1 MGLEEDI
8 KLQKGDDGLTI
19 ITQNSYGY
27 SDIIRTMSYA
37 KAIKEKTELE
47 LCPIKHSSGKNI
59 FIKYVISS
67 DKFNYAW
74 PDAFEYEQNIYDV
87 LDNYSNCI
95 QYEVEICEL
104 EKYAHKY
111 SNFLRKENADMVAD
125 KIGYPK
131 LATKQKPLDQNY
143 LCVWTPWNNLT
154 PVEHDKMP
162 INKDTLDSYINTLDI
177 PVKIVHYRM
186 SIDHIFETIRNSTLC
201 LGYEGL
207 GQQIAYHYNKK
218 LITLSNWK
226 QVSMNTGGPDSLIC
240 NDLKKVNEYVDV
252 CFRKS

>member
-37 KAIKEKTELE
+37 R
-47 LCPIKHSSGKNI
+47 S
-59 FIKYVISS
+59 IKYILGKKISVKYVVSS
-67 DKFNYAW
+67 DKENYAW
-74 PDAFEYEQNIYDV
+74 PDSFEYEQNIYDV
-87 LDNYSNCI
+87 LDNYSDCI

-111 SNFLRKENADMVAD
+111 VNFLRKENADIVAK

-131 LATKQKPLDQNY
+131 LVTKEKPLDHKY
-143 LCVWTPWNNLT
+143 LCVWTPWNNLA

-186 SIDHIFETIRNSTLC
+186 SIDYVFETIRNSTLC

-218 LITLSNWK
+218 LVTLSNWK
-226 QVSMNTGGPDSLIC
+226 QVSKNTGGPDSLIC
-240 NDLKKVNEYVDV
+240 NDLKKVNKYVDV

>member
-37 KAIKEKTELE
+37 RSIKYIL
-47 LCPIKHSSGKNI
+47 GKKI
-59 FIKYVISS
+59 SVKYVISS
-67 DKFNYAW
+67 DKENYAW
-74 PDAFEYEQNIYDV
+74 PDSFEYEQNIYDV
-87 LDNYSNCI
+87 LDNYSDCI

-111 SNFLRKENADMVAD
+111 VNFLRKENADIVAK

-131 LATKQKPLDQNY
+131 LVTKEKPLDHKY
-143 LCVWTPWNNLT
+143 LCVWTPWNNLA

-186 SIDHIFETIRNSTLC
+186 SIDYVFETIRNSTLC

-218 LITLSNWK
+218 LVTLSNWK
-226 QVSMNTGGPDSLIC
+226 QVSKNTGGPDSLIC
-240 NDLKKVNEYVDV
+240 NDLKKVDKYVNL
-252 CFRKS
+252 CFR

>member
-37 KAIKEKTELE
+37 R
-47 LCPIKHSSGKNI
+47 S
-59 FIKYVISS
+59 IKYILGKKISVKYVVSS
-67 DKFNYAW
+67 DKENYAW
-74 PDAFEYEQNIYDV
+74 PDSFEYEQNIYDV
-87 LDNYSNCI
+87 LDNYSDCI

-111 SNFLRKENADMVAD
+111 VNFLRKENADIVAK

-131 LATKQKPLDQNY
+131 LVTKEKPLDHKY
-143 LCVWTPWNNLT
+143 LCVWTPWNNLA

-186 SIDHIFETIRNSTLC
+186 SIDYVFETIRNSTLC

-218 LITLSNWK
+218 LVTLSNWK
-226 QVSMNTGGPDSLIC
+226 QVSKNTGGPDSLIC
-240 NDLKKVNEYVDV
+240 NDLKKVDKYVNL
-252 CFRKS
+252 CFR

>member
-37 KAIKEKTELE
+37 K
-47 LCPIKHSSGKNI
+47 S
-59 FIKYVISS
+59 IKYILGKKISVKYVVSS
-67 DKFNYAW
+67 DKENYAW

-87 LDNYSNCI
+87 LDNYSDCLR
-95 QYEVEICEL
+95 YEVEVCEL
-104 EKYAHKY
+104 KKYANKY
-111 SNFLRKENADMVAD
+111 ANFLRKENADIVAK

-131 LATKQKPLDQNY
+131 LVTKQKPLDQKY
-143 LCVWTPWNNLT
+143 LCVWTPWNNLS

-240 NDLKKVNEYVDV
+240 NDLKKVNKYVDV

>member
-1 MGLEEDI
+1 MGLKEDI
-8 KLQKGDDGLTI
+8 KLQEGDDGFTI

-37 KAIKEKTELE
+37 KGIREKNELG
-47 LCPIKHSSGKNI
+47 LCPIKDISEKNI
-59 FIKYVISS
+59 SIKYVISS
-67 DKFNYAW
+67 DKENYAW

-87 LDNYSNCI
+87 LDNYSDCI
-95 QYEVEICEL
+95 QYEVEICKL

-111 SNFLRKENADMVAD
+111 SNFLRKENANMVAD

-131 LATKQKPLDQNY
+131 LGTKLKPLDHKY
-143 LCVWTPWNNLT
+143 LCVWTPWNNLA

-186 SIDHIFETIRNSTLC
+186 SIDYVFETIRNSTLC

-218 LITLSNWK
+218 LVTLSNWK
-226 QVSMNTGGPDSLIC
+226 QVSKNTGGPDSLIC
-240 NDLKKVNEYVDV
+240 NDLKKVDKYVNL
-252 CFRKS
+252 CFR

>member
-37 KAIKEKTELE
+37 R
-47 LCPIKHSSGKNI
+47 S
-59 FIKYVISS
+59 IKYILGKKISVKYVVSS
-67 DKFNYAW
+67 DKENYAW

-87 LDNYSNCI
+87 LDNYSDCI
-95 QYEVEICEL
+95 QYEVEICKL

-111 SNFLRKENADMVAD
+111 SNFLRKENANMVAD

-131 LATKQKPLDQNY
+131 LGTKLKPLDHKY
-143 LCVWTPWNNLT
+143 LCVWTPWNNLA

-186 SIDHIFETIRNSTLC
+186 SIDYVFETIRNSTLC

-218 LITLSNWK
+218 LVTLSNWK
-226 QVSMNTGGPDSLIC
+226 QVSKNTGGPDSLIC
-240 NDLKKVNEYVDV
+240 NDLKKVDKYVNL
-252 CFRKS
+252 CFR

>member
-1 MGLEEDI
+1 MGLKESI
-8 KLQKGDDGLTI
+8 KLQEGDDGLTI

-37 KAIKEKTELE
+37 R
-47 LCPIKHSSGKNI
+47 S
-59 FIKYVISS
+59 IKYILGKKISVKYVVSS
-67 DKFNYAW
+67 DKENYAW

-87 LDNYSNCI
+87 LDNYSDCI

-111 SNFLRKENADMVAD
+111 VNFLRKENADIVAK

-131 LATKQKPLDQNY
+131 LGTKKKPLDKKY
-143 LCVWTPWNNLT
+143 LCVWTPWNNLA

-186 SIDHIFETIRNSTLC
+186 SIDYVFETIRNSTLC

-218 LITLSNWK
+218 LVTLSNWK
-226 QVSMNTGGPDSLIC
+226 QVSKNTGGPDSLIC
-240 NDLKKVNEYVDV
+240 NDLKKVDKYVNL
-252 CFRKS
+252 CFR

>member
-1 MGLEEDI
+1 MGLKESI
-8 KLQKGDDGLTI
+8 KLQEGDDGLTI

-37 KAIKEKTELE
+37 R
-47 LCPIKHSSGKNI
+47 S
-59 FIKYVISS
+59 IKYILGKKISVKYVVSS
-67 DKFNYAW
+67 DKENYAW

-87 LDNYSNCI
+87 LDNYSDCI
-95 QYEVEICEL
+95 QYEVEICKL

-111 SNFLRKENADMVAD
+111 SNFLRKENANMVAD

-131 LATKQKPLDQNY
+131 LGTKLKPLDHKY
-143 LCVWTPWNNLT
+143 LCVWTPWNNLS

-186 SIDHIFETIRNSTLC
+186 SIDYVFETIRNSTLC

-218 LITLSNWK
+218 LVTLSNWK
-226 QVSMNTGGPDSLIC
+226 QVSKNTGGPDSLIC
-240 NDLKKVNEYVDV
+240 NDLKKVDKYVNL
-252 CFRKS
+252 CFR

>member
-1 MGLEEDI
+1 MGLKESI
-8 KLQKGDDGLTI
+8 KLQEGDDGLTI

-37 KAIKEKTELE
+37 R
-47 LCPIKHSSGKNI
+47 S
-59 FIKYVISS
+59 IKYILGKKISVKYVVSS
-67 DKFNYAW
+67 DKENYAW

-87 LDNYSNCI
+87 LDNYSDCI

-111 SNFLRKENADMVAD
+111 VNFLRKENADIVAK

-131 LATKQKPLDQNY
+131 LVTKEKPLDHKY
-143 LCVWTPWNNLT
+143 LCVWTPWNNLA

-186 SIDHIFETIRNSTLC
+186 SIDYVFETIRNSTLC

-218 LITLSNWK
+218 LVTLSNWK
-226 QVSMNTGGPDSLIC
+226 QVSKNTGGPDSLIC
-240 NDLKKVNEYVDV
+240 NDLKKVDKYVNL
-252 CFRKS
+252 CFR

>member
-1 MGLEEDI
+1 MGLKEDI
-8 KLQKGDDGLTI
+8 KLQEGDDGYTI

-37 KAIKEKTELE
+37 RSIKYIL
-47 LCPIKHSSGKNI
+47 GKKI
-59 FIKYVISS
+59 SVKYVISS
-67 DKFNYAW
+67 DKENYAW
-74 PDAFEYEQNIYDV
+74 PDAFKYEQNIYDV
-87 LDNYSNCI
+87 LDNYSDCI

-111 SNFLRKENADMVAD
+111 VNFLRKENADIVAK

-131 LATKQKPLDQNY
+131 LGTKQKPLDHKY
-143 LCVWTPWNNLT
+143 LCVWTPWNNLA

-186 SIDHIFETIRNSTLC
+186 SIDYVFETIRNSTLC

-218 LITLSNWK
+218 LVTLSNWK
-226 QVSMNTGGPDSLIC
+226 QVSKNTGGPDSLIC
-240 NDLKKVNEYVDV
+240 NDLKKVNKYVNL
-252 CFRKS
+252 CFR

>member
-1 MGLEEDI
+1 MGLKEDI
-8 KLQKGDDGLTI
+8 KLQEGDDGYTI

-37 KAIKEKTELE
+37 RSIKYIL
-47 LCPIKHSSGKNI
+47 GKKI
-59 FIKYVISS
+59 SVKYVISS
-67 DKFNYAW
+67 DKENYAW

-87 LDNYSNCI
+87 LDNYSDCI

-111 SNFLRKENADMVAD
+111 VNFLRKENADIVAK

-131 LATKQKPLDQNY
+131 LGTKLKPLDHKY
-143 LCVWTPWNNLT
+143 LCVWTPWNNLA

-186 SIDHIFETIRNSTLC
+186 SIDYVFETIRNSTLC

-218 LITLSNWK
+218 LVTLSNWK
-226 QVSMNTGGPDSLIC
+226 QVSKNTGGPDSLIC
-240 NDLKKVNEYVDV
+240 NDLKKVDKYVNL
-252 CFRKS
+252 CFR

>member
-1 MGLEEDI
+1 VGLEEDI

-37 KAIKEKTELE
+37 R
-47 LCPIKHSSGKNI
+47 S
-59 FIKYVISS
+59 IKYILGKKISVKYVVSS
-67 DKFNYAW
+67 DKENYAW
-74 PDAFEYEQNIYDV
+74 PDSFEYEQNIYDV
-87 LDNYSNCI
+87 LDNYSDCI

-111 SNFLRKENADMVAD
+111 VNFLRKENADIVAK

-131 LATKQKPLDQNY
+131 LVTKEKPLDHKY
-143 LCVWTPWNNLT
+143 LCVWTPWNNLA

-186 SIDHIFETIRNSTLC
+186 SIDYVFETIRNSTLC

-218 LITLSNWK
+218 LVTLSNWK
-226 QVSMNTGGPDSLIC
+226 QVSKNTGGPDSLIC
-240 NDLKKVNEYVDV
+240 NDLKKVDKYVNL
-252 CFRKS
+252 CFR

>member
-1 MGLEEDI
+1 MSGTRRRH
-8 KLQKGDDGLTI
+8 KASKGDDGLTI

-37 KAIKEKTELE
+37 R
-47 LCPIKHSSGKNI
+47 S
-59 FIKYVISS
+59 IKYILGKKISVKYVVSS
-67 DKFNYAW
+67 DKENYAW
-74 PDAFEYEQNIYDV
+74 PDSFEYEQNIYDV
-87 LDNYSNCI
+87 LDNYSDCI

-111 SNFLRKENADMVAD
+111 VNFLRKENADIVAK

-131 LATKQKPLDQNY
+131 LVTKEKPLDHKY
-143 LCVWTPWNNLT
+143 LCVWTPWNNLA

-186 SIDHIFETIRNSTLC
+186 SIDYVFETIRNSTLC

-218 LITLSNWK
+218 LVTLSNWK
-226 QVSMNTGGPDSLIC
+226 QVSKNTGGPDSLIC
-240 NDLKKVNEYVDV
+240 NDLKKVDKYVNL
-252 CFRKS
+252 CFR